1 MVIDGK
7 KMCSHC
13 KRMLPVEKFN
23 KHTLNKDGLQS
34 LCREC
39 QVQLCKRKKA
49 EERTLIMDIDYE
61 LAEYKFK
68 TMMVKVRYKKQYF
81 ELMVIPEFRFGKLT
95 RACKTEIAREIRD
108 VLRKYYK
115 KPPRQDEIHALIDFK

>member
-7 KMCSHC
+7 KMCCHC
-13 KRMLPVEKFN
+13 KRMLPVENFN
-23 KHTLNKDGLQS
+23 KHPLNKDGLQS

-39 QVQLCKRKKA
+39 QVLLCSRKKA
-49 EERTLIMDIDYE
+49 EERTLTMDIDYE

-68 TMMVKVRYKKQYF
+68 KMKVKVRYKKLYF

-95 RACKTEIAREIRD
+95 RACKAEIAREIREE
-108 VLRKYYK
+108 LRKYYK
-115 KPPRQDEIHALIDFK
+115 KPPRQDEIRTLIDFK